1 MVGATLTEIPNLD
14 VALHAGTLE
23 VRGLLPV
30 STRITSLALIFV
42 VTLHAG
48 QDRSRAKEAL
58 TGVIVIKV
66 VAVQTG
72 RTGKAVLANKAVGDA
87 GVAGECSGEVCLVGA
102 GPAVISCVE
111 AFNARRKTG

>member
-1 MVGATLTEIPNLD
+1 VVGATLTEIPNLD
-14 VALHAGTLE
+14 VALHAGALE

-58 TGVIVIKV
+58 TGVIIIEV
-66 VAVQTG
+66 VVQTG
-72 RTGKAVLANKAVGDA
+72 RTGRAALADKAVGDA